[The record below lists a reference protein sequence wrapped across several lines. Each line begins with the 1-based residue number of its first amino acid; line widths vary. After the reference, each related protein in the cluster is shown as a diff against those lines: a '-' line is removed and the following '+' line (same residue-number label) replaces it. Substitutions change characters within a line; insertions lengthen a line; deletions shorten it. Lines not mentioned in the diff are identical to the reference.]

1 MRSRSTL
8 TAVFTAFLC
17 WGGASATR
25 TLADT
30 ATLAD
35 SSATAASTDSLEEIQ
50 VVAQK
55 QNIDLQKAPVAITAL
70 AGDALA
76 QLNIVN
82 PIDLNGQV
90 PGLVITQSEGY
101 NRSVSI
107 RGVGFNVPQDDS
119 AQTSVSYHE
128 DGIYVA
134 FPVALDSGFL
144 DVDHVEVLRGPQG
157 TVFGQNAVGG
167 MINVIS
173 RQPTFDGVNGFVDAS
188 AGSYGLEHLTAAINI
203 PLSSTF
209 AIRAAADQVTQRGYV
224 KAIDVPGDPN
234 FGLNNQNNWHVR
246 LQALWQT
253 TDDLSVLLRAE
264 YARANQHET
273 SGKNINDPNPDPYQ
287 QTSDWPGQMIY
298 DQQLAGATITYNLSA
313 ATLKILSSY
322 QEVNHHG
329 SVNEDGESL
338 ALITSQDSP
347 HDVEWFEH
355 NSKSLTEEINLGSK
369 PGGALDWIV
378 GAFYL
383 KSRTTVAYD
392 QYNLFGGEPTFNGTS
407 SPNLLSV
414 PESTVYDPTSV
425 VGQFITNAIYNGTL
439 YFQNFGVENRDSA
452 SVYGQGTWHVTDA
465 ARFTAGVRYTHDH
478 NTTWFD
484 DYYDLFP
491 PGHAILQEQTS
502 DKLTWRVALDYDVTS
517 VNLLYGSV
525 STGLKP
531 GGGNI
536 SNCPSGAPVGSG
548 CPITAFPS
556 GEPYQ
561 FLPETITAFE
571 LGSKNSLLDKR
582 LNLNMAAFLYQD
594 KNMQYQGD
602 DLIPYQGGVGNIPD
616 VRMYGLEAEMAA
628 LLPLNLRI
636 DSNATWEHGSI
647 TSHFEALDNYS
658 GNIANNAFLSLPG
671 ITYADFIDAYSNP
684 TGTNGQLLQTFRK
697 KAYFDVYGNAPP
709 SLPTLIATINLSH
722 TLALG
727 NESSLLSRLSAQYR
741 SDYATTIFGKT
752 PIYTAPSYTMFNLF
766 FDYILAPHSWDF
778 SLAVNNLFD
787 REQVSSRFTNQF
799 GAETTQ
805 VYAPPREYV
814 VGVHYK
820 F

>member
-1 MRSRSTL
+1 MQVRSTL
-8 TAVFTAFLC
+8 TALVVAWLC
-17 WGGASATR
+17 AVGISGKHAQAGP
-25 TLADT
+25 AN
-30 ATLAD
+30 
-35 SSATAASTDSLEEIQ
+35 AAVNEAAAPPETLEEIK

-55 QNIDLQKAPVAITAL
+55 QDIDLQKAAIAITAL
-70 AGDALA
+70 AGDSLA

-107 RGVGFNVPQDDS
+107 RGIGFNVPQDDS

-128 DGIYVA
+128 DGIYIA

-167 MINVIS
+167 TINVIS
-173 RQPTFDGVNGFVDAS
+173 KQPTFDAVNGFVDAS
-188 AGSYGLEHLTAAINI
+188 AGSYDLEHLTAAINI
-203 PLSSTF
+203 PLSSSF
-209 AIRAAADQVTQRGYV
+209 AIRAAVDQINQRGYV
-224 KAIDVPGDPN
+224 KAIAVPGNPD
-234 FGLNNQNNWHVR
+234 FDLNNQHSWHAR
-246 LQALWQT
+246 LQALWQAN
-253 TDDLSVLLRAE
+253 DDLSVLLRAE
-264 YARANQHET
+264 YARANQHEA
-273 SGKNINDPNPDPYQ
+273 SGKNINDPNPDPYR

-298 DQQLAGATITYNLSA
+298 DQQLAAGTITYNLPM

-338 ALITSQDSP
+338 ALITSQGSP

-355 NSKSLTEEINLGSK
+355 NSKSITEEINLGSK

-383 KSRTTVAYD
+383 KSVTTVAYD
-392 QYNLFGGEPTFNGTS
+392 QYNLFGGEPIFDGTAA
-407 SPNLLSV
+407 PNLLAV
-414 PESTVYDPTSV
+414 PETTVTNPNSAL
-425 VGQFITNAIYNGTL
+425 GQFITNAIYNGTL

-452 SVYGQGTWHVTDA
+452 SFYGQGTWHFTDA
-465 ARFTAGVRYTHDH
+465 VRLTAGLRYTHDH

-484 DYYDLFP
+484 DYYDLFA
-491 PGHAILQEQTS
+491 PGHAIFYEQTA
-502 DKLTWRVALDYDVTS
+502 DKPTWRVALDYDLTP

-525 STGLKP
+525 STGFKP

-536 SNCPSGAPVGSG
+536 SNCPSGAPASSG
-548 CPITAFPS
+548 CPITGYPF

-561 FLPETITAFE
+561 FQPETITAYE
-571 LGSKNSLLDKR
+571 LGSKNSLLDKTLT
-582 LNLNMAAFLYQD
+582 LNLAGFLYED
-594 KNMQYQGD
+594 KDMQYQGD
-602 DLIPYQGGVGNIPD
+602 DLIPYQGGVGNIPN
-616 VRMYGLEAEMAA
+616 VRIYGFEAEMSA
-628 LLPLNLRI
+628 LLPLNLRV

-647 TSHFEALDNYS
+647 TSHYDALDNYS
-658 GNIANNAFLSLPG
+658 GNLANNAFLALPG

-684 TGTNGQLLQTFRK
+684 TGHYGALLQSYRK

-709 SLPTLIATINLSH
+709 SLPALIATINLSH

-727 NESSLLSRLSAQYR
+727 GESSLLSRLSAQYR

-766 FDYILAPHSWDF
+766 FDFVLTPHAWDF
-778 SLAVNNLFD
+778 SLAVNNVFD
-787 REQVSSRFTNQF
+787 RAQVASRFTNQF

-805 VYAPPREYV
+805 VYAPPREFV
-814 VGVHYK
+814 VGAHYK

>member
-1 MRSRSTL
+1 MQPRSALSTII
-8 TAVFTAFLC
+8 TALLSLSGPAVTHAIA
-17 WGGASATR
+17 GSAN
-25 TLADT
+25 A
-30 ATLAD
+30 AD
-35 SSATAASTDSLEEIQ
+35 STVASGGGESLEEIE

-70 AGDALA
+70 AGDSLA

-107 RGVGFNVPQDDS
+107 RGIGFNVPQDDS

-128 DGIYVA
+128 DGIYIA

-167 MINVIS
+167 TINVIS
-173 RQPTFDGVNGFVDAS
+173 KLPTFDAINGFVDAS
-188 AGSYGLEHLTAAINI
+188 AGSYNLEHLTAAINI
-203 PLSSTF
+203 PLSSSF
-209 AIRAAADQVTQRGYV
+209 AIRAAVDEISERGYV
-224 KAIDVPGDPN
+224 KAIDVPGDPG
-234 FGLNNQNNWHVR
+234 FDLNNQHSWHAR
-246 LQALWQT
+246 LQALWQAN
-253 TDDLSVLLRAE
+253 DDLSVLLRAE
-264 YARANQHET
+264 YAQAHQHEA
-273 SGKNINDPNPDPYQ
+273 SGKNINDPNTDPYQ
-287 QTSDWPGQMIY
+287 QSSDWPGEMNY
-298 DQQLAGATITYNLSA
+298 NQQLAAATITYNLPA
-313 ATLKILSSY
+313 ATLKVLSSY

-338 ALITSQDSP
+338 ALITSQGSP

-383 KSRTTVAYD
+383 KSITTVAYD

-407 SPNLLSV
+407 SPDLLSV
-414 PESTVYDPTSV
+414 PETTVNNPNSAL
-425 VGQFITNAIYNGTL
+425 GQFITNAIYNGTL
-439 YFQNFGVENRDSA
+439 YFQNFGAENRDSA
-452 SVYGQGTWHVTDA
+452 SVYGQGIWHVTDTL
-465 ARFTAGVRYTHDH
+465 RFTAGLRYTHDH

-491 PGHAILQEQTS
+491 PGHAIFYEQTS
-502 DKLTWRVALDYDVTS
+502 DKPTWRLALDYDLTAT
-517 VNLLYGSV
+517 NLLYGSV
-525 STGLKP
+525 STGFKP

-548 CPITAFPS
+548 CPITAYPN

-561 FLPETITAFE
+561 FQPETITAYE
-571 LGSKNSLLDKR
+571 IGSKNSLLDKK
-582 LNLNMAAFLYQD
+582 LNLNLAAFLYQD
-594 KNMQYQGD
+594 KDMQYQGD
-602 DLIPYQGGVGNIPD
+602 DLIPYQGGVGNIPN
-616 VRMYGLEAEMAA
+616 VRITGLEGEMAA
-628 LLPLNLRI
+628 LLPWNLRV

-647 TSHFEALDNYS
+647 TSHFFALDNFS
-658 GNIANNAFLSLPG
+658 GNAANNAFLSLPG

-684 TGTNGQLLQTFRK
+684 TGANGVLLQSYRK

-709 SLPTLIATINLSH
+709 SLPSLIATINLSH
-722 TLALG
+722 TLALPG
-727 NESSLLSRLSAQYR
+727 ESSLLSRLSAQYR

-766 FDYILAPHSWDF
+766 FDYVLAPHSWDF

-787 REQVSSRFTNQF
+787 RAQVASRFTNQF

-805 VYAPPREYV
+805 VYAPPREFV
-814 VGVHYK
+814 VGAHYK

>member
-1 MRSRSTL
+1 MPPRAAT
-8 TAVFTAFLC
+8 TTFVIAFLSLSL
-17 WGGASATR
+17 GTATRARADAAVPAGNASAT
-25 TLADT
+25 ADT
-30 ATLAD
+30 
-35 SSATAASTDSLEEIQ
+35 LEEIQ

-55 QNIDLQKAPVAITAL
+55 QNVDLEKAPVAITAL

-167 MINVIS
+167 TINVIS
-173 RQPTFDGVNGFVDAS
+173 KQPTFDGVNGFVDAS
-188 AGSYGLEHLTAAINI
+188 TGSYNLEHITAAVNI
-203 PLSSTF
+203 PLSGTL

-224 KAIDVPGDPN
+224 KAIDVPGDPD
-234 FGLNNQNNWHVR
+234 FDLNNQNNWHAR
-246 LQALWQT
+246 LQALWQA
-253 TDDLSVLLRAE
+253 TDDLSLLLRAE

-298 DQQLAGATITYNLSA
+298 NQQLAGATVTYNLPA
-313 ATLKILSSY
+313 ATLKLLSSY

-338 ALITSQDSP
+338 TLITSQDSP

-392 QYNLFGGEPTFNGTS
+392 QYNLFGGEPTFDGTS

-414 PESTVYDPTSV
+414 TESTVYDPNSA

-439 YFQNFGVENRDSA
+439 YFQNVGIENRNSA

-465 ARFTAGVRYTHDH
+465 ARFTVGARYTHDH
-478 NTTWFD
+478 NTTFFD
-484 DYYDLFP
+484 DYYDLFA
-491 PGHAILQEQTS
+491 PGHSIFYEQTS
-502 DKLTWRVALDYDVTS
+502 DKVTWRVALDYDLTPT
-517 VNLLYGSV
+517 NLMYASV
-525 STGLKP
+525 STGFKP

-536 SNCPSGAPVGSG
+536 SNCPSGAPVSSG
-548 CPITAFPS
+548 CPITAYPN

-561 FLPETITAFE
+561 FQPETITAYE
-571 LGSKNSLLDKR
+571 IGSKNSLLDKR
-582 LNLNMAAFLYQD
+582 LNLNLAAFLYQD

-602 DLIPYQGGVGNIPD
+602 DLIPYQGGVGNIPN
-616 VRMYGLEAEMAA
+616 VRMTGLEAEMAA
-628 LLPLNLRI
+628 LLPFNLRI
-636 DSNATWEHGSI
+636 DSNATYEKGKI
-647 TSHFEALDNYS
+647 TSHFFALDNYQ
-658 GNIANNAFLSLPG
+658 GNAANNQFLSLPG
-671 ITYADFIDAYSNP
+671 ITYDDFLDAYSNP
-684 TGTNGQLLQTFRK
+684 TGANGQLLQTFRK

-722 TLALG
+722 TLPLG
-727 NESSLLSRLSAQYR
+727 AESSLLSRVSGQYR

-752 PIYTAPSYTMFNLF
+752 SIYTAPSYTMCNLF

-778 SLAVNNLFD
+778 SLAVNNVFD
-787 REQVSSRFTNQF
+787 RAQVSSRFTNQF

-805 VYAPPREYV
+805 VYAPPREFV
-814 VGVHYK
+814 VGAHYK

>member
-1 MRSRSTL
+1 MQLRSALSTVL
-8 TAVFTAFLC
+8 TALLSL
-17 WGGASATR
+17 GGLAATHAVADPADSAAGNVAASA
-25 TLADT
+25 
-30 ATLAD
+30 
-35 SSATAASTDSLEEIQ
+35 DSLEEIQ

-55 QNIDLQKAPVAITAL
+55 QNIDLQRAPIAITAL
-70 AGDALA
+70 SGDSLA

-107 RGVGFNVPQDDS
+107 RGIGFNVPQDDS

-128 DGIYVA
+128 DGIYIA

-157 TVFGQNAVGG
+157 TVFGQNAIGG
-167 MINVIS
+167 TINVIS
-173 RQPTFDGVNGFVDAS
+173 KQPTFDDVKGFVDAS
-188 AGSYGLEHLTAAINI
+188 TGSYNLEHLTAAINI

-209 AIRAAADQVTQRGYV
+209 AIRAAADQVSQRGYV

-234 FGLNNQNNWHVR
+234 FDLNNQHSWHAR
-246 LQALWQT
+246 LQALWQAN
-253 TDDLSVLLRAE
+253 DDLSVLLRAE
-264 YARANQHET
+264 YAQANQHEA

-287 QTSDWPGQMIY
+287 QSSDWPGQMIY
-298 DQQLAGATITYNLSA
+298 NQQLAGATITYNLSA

-338 ALITSQDSP
+338 ALITSQGSP

-355 NSKSLTEEINLGSK
+355 NSKSITEEINLGSK
-369 PGGALDWIV
+369 PGGALDWIM

-392 QYNLFGGEPTFNGTS
+392 QYNLFGGEPTFDGTS
-407 SPNLLSV
+407 TPNLLAV
-414 PESTVYDPTSV
+414 PETTVNNPNSP
-425 VGQFITNAIYNGTL
+425 VGQFITNAIFNGTL
-439 YFQNFGVENRDSA
+439 YFQNFGAENRDSV
-452 SVYGQGTWHVTDA
+452 SIYGQGIWHVTDA
-465 ARFTAGVRYTHDH
+465 VRVTAGLRFTHDH

-502 DKLTWRVALDYDVTS
+502 DKPTWRVALDYDVTPTS
-517 VNLLYGSV
+517 LLFGSI
-525 STGLKP
+525 STGFKP

-536 SNCPSGAPVGSG
+536 SNCPSGAPVNSG
-548 CPITAFPS
+548 CPITAYPY

-561 FLPETITAFE
+561 FQPETITAFE
-571 LGSKNSLLDKR
+571 LGSKNSLFDKR
-582 LNLNMAAFLYQD
+582 LNANLAAFLYRD
-594 KNMQYQGD
+594 KNMQFQGD
-602 DLIPYQGGVGNIPD
+602 DLIPYQGGVGNIPN
-616 VRMYGLEAEMAA
+616 VRMYGLEAEIAA
-628 LLPLNLRI
+628 LLPMNLRL
-636 DSNATWEHGSI
+636 DTNATWERGNI
-647 TSHFEALDNYS
+647 TSHFYALDNFA
-658 GNIANNAFLSLPG
+658 GNAANNAFLALPG
-671 ITYADFIDAYSNP
+671 NTFANFLDAYSNP
-684 TGTNGQLLQTFRK
+684 AGPNGVLLQSYRK

-709 SLPTLIATINLSH
+709 SLPELIATINLSH
-722 TLALG
+722 TLPLG
-727 NESSLLSRLSAQYR
+727 GESSLLSRLSAQYR
-741 SDYATTIFGKT
+741 SDYATTIFGKK

-766 FDYILAPHSWDF
+766 FDYAVAPKSWDF
-778 SLAVNNLFD
+778 SLAVNNLLD
-787 REQVSSRFTNQF
+787 HTQVASRFTNQF

-805 VYAPPREYV
+805 VYAAPREFV
-814 VGVHYK
+814 VGAHYK